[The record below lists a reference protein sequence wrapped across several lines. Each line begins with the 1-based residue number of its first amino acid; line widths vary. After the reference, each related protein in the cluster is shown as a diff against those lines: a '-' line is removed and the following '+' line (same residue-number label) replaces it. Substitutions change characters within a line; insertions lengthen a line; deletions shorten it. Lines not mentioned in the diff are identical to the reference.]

1 MGYVLV
7 NDDYKI
13 SDAALAGI
21 DTASRYGK
29 WYSYNKKVD
38 FNTLQKD
45 LEAVNQD
52 VVAAYEGWQT
62 QEKMKNIKSSAEN
75 MYNRLISLQEYNQ
88 LTNAANTEYIDAM
101 VSDYK
106 TVLES
111 WDDRASIYGNYKN
124 AEAYKTDLNNYI
136 FGQQFR
142 VKTGVDKETGED
154 IYRGY
159 TYAEVQAELEK
170 YEVGS
175 DEYNYLKKYI
185 GYTDLNEFDKAIEKE
200 NTSGIAKK
208 VRDTER
214 KKAGYDLRALNSR
227 RGFSDV
233 KNFITNGLSG
243 NSVLNNIYRLPAYQ
257 PSAIAVLTD
266 DTANET
272 TTAEGNALITFEQ
285 VLKATEDTANET
297 TTAEGNG
304 LLTFEQ
310 MLKASEDKAN
320 AKAAYEKAVLNPSL
334 AIDDYDWLLSKAKST
349 QEVIDSLKKTD
360 EYKYYEDLEE
370 ARNQWELD
378 HRADYY
384 KHYMENEDF
393 EEKSQYVSTVKD
405 WDTYGLE
412 VDGQYEYINNS
423 FVVAGTMY
431 TIGASTEEIRYKYLN
446 EDEVKIYNYLYST
459 KGKDAAQDF
468 LDNMEITLGY
478 RDNVAMGKRLEA
490 IADNPI
496 GAVVG
501 SVASVP
507 LNIIGGTCSGIGNFV
522 DWVFGEEYN
531 PYADY
536 NTLSNAV
543 SSFRGYV
550 SENIA
555 EATEGFELLGTNVPS
570 FLYDTG
576 MSMADSALGAYT
588 LGAHS
593 SLIMGANAYQQK
605 AKELYEAGEDEYTV
619 SATAFATG
627 FSEVLFEY
635 VSIDKLLKIKDVDS
649 ISSLLKSGAKQ
660 AGIEA
665 SEEFFTE
672 LSNIIADDVIR
683 GDSSELA
690 QMARELRG
698 KGYSESEINAELA
711 KHIGSKLAW
720 ASIGGALSGGVMGSA
735 SSTKAYLNAKSIGN
749 TISAS
754 NGINELLNMASLSSE
769 ESNSFNLY
777 TVYVQK
783 GINAKNITNA
793 QIGIIYNALNTDTL
807 NTLFS
812 KTTTV
817 AQKRNALTNQTK
829 LQKISQRASISTDT
843 MTAIDHALS
852 MQEAYRANLNNL
864 INTGISF
871 KNTSKA
877 YKLAKSCEQKIS
889 DGETITDS
897 EINNLVNEI
906 AIVRTEEYIENLP
919 QKELFE
925 KFYNKNTDV
934 ISFVN
939 SFKYVR
945 YLAQNK
951 FSEKYILNHK
961 GVLTEAQAKAVLD
974 SVDLSYKKTHE
985 HSDLDTKTDKDEI
998 SKDFNELINIIN
1010 TLAADGNIF
1019 FDKIIDNEFIKTI
1032 NNEISSRQETN
1043 NINTI
1048 QRKKLRQSIQNELSD
1063 MGSADIDID
1072 GNVKYN
1078 GEVKQEYRVDLVI
1091 GLPGSGKSST
1101 VAIPLSEKYKSKII
1115 DIDMVKEKL
1124 PEYDNGLGA
1133 SAVHLESVK
1142 IAKEI
1147 MAKAV
1152 AKGDNIVYQ
1161 FVGGGKSPNSIINKI
1176 KMFKNNGYS
1185 VYLHLCDVS
1194 NDVALG
1200 RALER
1205 YIQTGRYISPEI
1217 IKNYADTPSQ
1227 NFDKIVN
1234 TTNLL
1239 DGYERHFNNQMTDK
1253 GELYYERESEQAKPT
1268 EPYNQDEKEID
1279 GNDNG
1284 TASQAD
1290 TIGGKFDGEAFKKS
1304 NKSIDGRGFDN
1315 GRIPGEGRSIPLQEA
1330 VTEIEQS
1337 EQSSLESDSVNGSVF
1352 YSQENK
1358 QEDVSS
1364 YEKSASHHE
1373 NGALID
1379 NGKNKYSYENLI
1391 NKPDMEIAKLTKVSS
1406 DELKKYRAN
1415 TSLFSKEMRDIAI
1428 KEGNLKNT
1436 STSTYLYC
1444 EDLGGDILITKNSYK
1459 HGAERFDEN
1468 YVAICKALPQVL
1480 KNAIVVN
1487 ELKPRNGNEGSYV
1500 LLGMAE
1506 GVDGYNVIR
1515 LVINKNTW
1523 QLNTYE
1529 ELYAI
1534 KKKTS
1539 AKSLP
1544 NYAQTSNKGQMSSI
1558 ISISDF
1564 LALVNSQKIG
1574 SSVLSKDVIERL
1586 DSERITDENITPSL
1600 KYSMPT
1606 DFKTNKYSYENLIN
1620 KPDMEIASI
1629 ADVSKAELNVYE
1641 NNRDLFA
1648 KDMRKIAES
1657 AKNEHNT
1664 QNSTYLYNK
1673 DMDIDVLIS
1682 KDAYKHGAARM
1693 SNNYIAVCKVLPQIF
1708 KNAVCV
1714 NELVAREN
1722 SNGSKVL
1729 LGLAESDTDYVVV
1742 RMVVENRTW
1751 KLSDY
1756 DILYAV
1762 QKSAIKKEDVGIKPP
1777 RYTKK
1782 GEYVTSS
1789 VISIS
1794 DFLALV
1800 NSQKIGSSVLSKD
1813 VIERLDS
1820 ERITDENITPSL
1832 KYSMPTDFKTNKYS
1846 YENLINKPDMEIAGF
1861 DNVTPNELK
1870 RYRNNTYLFAKEMR
1884 DIATGVGNKNNTS
1897 NITYLYNKDLDI
1909 NVMIS
1914 RDSYKHS
1921 AARMTMNYISVCKVL
1936 PQIFENAVCVNE
1948 LVARENSNGSKVLL
1962 GLAESDTDYVVVRMV
1977 VENRTWKLSDYD
1989 ILYAVQK
1996 DAIKKEDAGVKAPA
2010 LHQKVN
2016 TNTSSTI
2023 SISDFLALV
2032 NSQKIGSS
2040 VLSKDVIEHLDSKRI
2055 TDENITPSLK
2065 YSIKQTSKM
2074 SYNEQLELIENKGLN
2089 GSNSLYI
2096 GVPSNELRAIGFS
2109 NAPFVMN
2116 QSDYRKSRREI
2127 AENKHYSSHSVPY
2140 AFFEKMPQYFYDVAM
2155 LIDNGN
2161 KISIITEY
2169 QKADTKGQPSFVIV
2183 GVHQNQ
2189 QMEKDTVNLI
2199 KSVYPLDDF
2208 IVRIVTSAEKGNLV
2222 IINKNKAEQ
2231 ILATIGVQPSEVS
2244 RIVSLAK
2251 SSLSQPQAFV
2261 NDNVPLSNYQID
2273 NIVSLGKQLGRT
2285 VVVEDLRNRVVDGET
2300 VSPEGYIDGNGVI
2313 HINQYAKSPI
2323 AFIFKHELT
2332 HFCERSKLYS
2342 DFAKQVE
2349 SSKLYK
2355 DWLCSKT
2362 GKKYLWDAEAAY
2374 KEQTLDSHTEIQSI
2388 TDTNIQNARLQA
2400 EMIADFVGDF
2410 LFTDNGSEIASL
2422 ISDVQVKQRHKII
2435 QFLQDFVSYLKKK
2448 LSGNREVTLKLSR
2461 LEDSFNRML
2470 SDATNGEY
2478 DKASQQ
2484 KNFSEELRFSFVEYA
2499 EDGKGKYKS
2508 NFPKGTPKS
2517 EKGKRILNLLQNVWS
2532 KSPIELNIIDS
2543 NGNVIKTITAQFDP
2557 KYDETKNEFTDATK
2571 LMGGNRHGSS
2581 SEQRVT
2587 LDLADDYHKIL
2598 SESKYNYSKK
2608 EIGKE
2613 KPTHDGVKEWHY
2625 FINEIYFAEYDSE
2638 VYEPY
2643 NVSINIKEKYNGSF
2657 VYSFSAEKSSE
2668 PSTQQT
2674 LHAVVSEENSANARP
2689 TDELNTP
2696 QTLHAAVNRTNS
2708 SANAQPDNILSDFNE
2723 KVNTDDMVTNN
2734 VSLSNSQ
2741 IDNIVSLGR
2750 QLGRTV
2756 VVEDLRNRVVD
2767 GETVSPEGYI
2777 DGDGV
2782 IHINQYAKSPIAFIF
2797 KHELTHF
2804 CERSK
2809 LYSDFAKQVESSK
2822 LYKDWLCSKTGKK
2835 YLWDAEAVYKEQTL
2849 DSHTEIQSIT
2859 DTNIQNARLQA
2870 EMIADFVGD
2879 FLFTDN
2885 GSGIASLISDVP
2897 VKQRP
2902 KIIQFLHDFVSY
2914 LKKKLSGNREV
2925 TLKLSR
2931 LEDSFNRMLSDA
2943 TNGEYSDTK
2952 TDNIRYSIVGKKSK
2966 TADYSLLGEAI
2977 IMSHSGKSS
2986 EAIRKETGWYKGKD
3000 GKWRYY
3006 IPDNKLNI
3014 DKLVEFAKTSGE
3026 TVLLGDCIEH
3036 KLLFDAYPELKNI
3049 KVEFKDLEPN
3059 NPGAYSPESDKIKL
3073 NNKYIGNT
3081 ELLKDTLI
3089 HEMQHA
3095 IQKIESFAEGGNAR
3109 RAYAYAVNLAY
3120 EIAHNSEQFKKIT
3133 TKEEKLD
3140 YLHSIAQKLFNAKS
3154 LKEMVYNAYLNIYG
3168 EVEARQSENY
3178 RHFDENL
3185 LKLVEPNT
3193 TAAVVDFADE
3203 KEKFIENLT
3212 HIGYNK
3218 TEANNLIKKTGEIS
3232 DQSGSI
3238 ERTLRGDKPDSQE
3251 TWGNNRGSVGRGSAE
3266 MALWSIRRNPIR
3278 ISGNRRADKRI
3289 ESTDK
3294 ENERSSGNLGRT
3306 VQSDISGE
3314 LLPGSRQHFTNG
3326 LGESKDII
3334 SDLNGEISDTVLSDD
3349 KIDSIIAVGK
3359 QLGRTVV
3366 VEDLRNRVVDGKT
3379 VSPEGYIDGDGV
3391 IHINQY
3397 AKSPIA
3403 FIFKHELTHFC
3414 ERSKLYSDFAKRV
3427 ESSKLYKDWL
3437 CYKTGK
3443 KYLWDAEA
3451 AYKAQTLDS
3460 HTEIQSITDTNIQN
3474 ARLQAE
3480 MIADF
3485 VGDFLFT
3492 DNGRKIASLISDA
3505 PVKQRPKI
3513 IQFLQD
3519 FVSYLKKK
3527 LSGNREITF
3536 RLSMLEDS
3544 FNRMLSDATNGDYGD
3559 TKTDKEI
3566 AYCFVPCTDE
3576 NIIKEAEIMEKDDAL
3591 RPYIWR
3597 DLNVVR
3603 SPMGEWLY
3611 EINTSHYSFHAR
3623 GDASTDKY
3631 FLKKFNATFEDA
3643 SIKGYLGNFIRFKG
3657 LFEQCINLKAYKVVI
3672 EYNNENAVRL
3682 NHGERTFYIDKTLY
3696 DSFVENGDSEM
3707 KAQLLGEIQRAL
3719 LLRNGT
3725 VDKNF
3730 DAVGYDLT
3738 EKHWQTFSK
3747 KLNRYMTTEEKNSNR
3762 PYEYLVNMVKERYRL
3777 NRKLLKSKR
3786 LNNVELKNYEKY
3798 FPSFEYDEI
3807 HLFDKH
3813 NNFISAR
3820 EYSKKQSYDYL
3831 AAYPE
3836 ASYTVDGVEVSEEA
3850 YVEKVEKERRRLEQE
3865 RIAYETRTTDIDEQ
3879 IVDEVFESNA
3889 KSDVLSKQNSEKL
3902 QEMLPDVVTASELEI
3917 HANPK
3922 IKIGDSGFF
3931 EQSFKET
3938 DGMLNELENASEREI
3953 SGYDT
3958 AGRAIDKKLQKEFAK
3973 SVFKDING
3981 NVASFFIHFKASDTV
3996 KDKVKSTAQFETFG
4010 GCLEGFFESRKKT
4023 PTTLY
4028 GTFVECY
4035 INSTSPY
4042 VTQHSSF
4049 DSFRILYELYENGK
4063 VSKEFYDK
4071 TLLLLKKS
4079 KRKDAGPAAEAV
4091 KDALRLMGCDS
4102 IVLVKSSKQSSVI
4115 PLSDDIVT
4123 VVSKNGLLAS
4133 EEGELTNNSEQQS
4146 DGSAFY
4152 VNIVPTSKTR
4162 QDYSPIREKVNQK
4175 SGNTEKLKCLAEQ
4188 LGSHVKKKGPQ
4199 AMNRMRKVGSS
4210 GFFEKG
4216 KNIWR
4221 NGYLRLV
4228 QNIRANAKIALSD
4241 TDTAGRVIPDWIK
4254 RLPDNSLLKDGEGK
4268 PLSFFLFNRHGENR
4282 MRHNILG
4289 LHLGTF
4295 DNAVKRYD
4303 AENKAHPRSARHTIE
4318 EYYAAVK
4325 SPFYIGFEFDK
4336 FTPKKLAALLYEK
4349 GIIRRSEYNRFI
4361 KKKKVELNGSHN
4373 YNTRQIKRWLLN
4385 SGYDSIVYINQKNDV
4400 GALTLMVFDETAL
4413 IPVSVNGLTTENN
4426 GNTVADSFEPA
4437 FLLPESVYE
4446 NDKLSNFVEE
4456 NNGYAVDLDKKRK

>member
-2089 GSNSLYI
+2089 GSN
-2096 GVPSNELRAIGFS
+2096 
-2109 NAPFVMN
+2109 
-2116 QSDYRKSRREI
+2116 
-2127 AENKHYSSHSVPY
+2127 
-2140 AFFEKMPQYFYDVAM
+2140 
-2155 LIDNGN
+2155 
-2161 KISIITEY
+2161 
-2169 QKADTKGQPSFVIV
+2169 
-2183 GVHQNQ
+2183 
-2189 QMEKDTVNLI
+2189 
-2199 KSVYPLDDF
+2199 
-2208 IVRIVTSAEKGNLV
+2208 
-2222 IINKNKAEQ
+2222 
-2231 ILATIGVQPSEVS
+2231 
-2244 RIVSLAK
+2244 
-2251 SSLSQPQAFV
+2251 
-2261 NDNVPLSNYQID
+2261 
-2273 NIVSLGKQLGRT
+2273 
-2285 VVVEDLRNRVVDGET
+2285 
-2300 VSPEGYIDGNGVI
+2300 
-2313 HINQYAKSPI
+2313 
-2323 AFIFKHELT
+2323 
-2332 HFCERSKLYS
+2332 
-2342 DFAKQVE
+2342 
-2349 SSKLYK
+2349 
-2355 DWLCSKT
+2355 
-2362 GKKYLWDAEAAY
+2362 
-2374 KEQTLDSHTEIQSI
+2374 
-2388 TDTNIQNARLQA
+2388 
-2400 EMIADFVGDF
+2400 
-2410 LFTDNGSEIASL
+2410 
-2422 ISDVQVKQRHKII
+2422 
-2435 QFLQDFVSYLKKK
+2435 
-2448 LSGNREVTLKLSR
+2448 
-2461 LEDSFNRML
+2461 
-2470 SDATNGEY
+2470 GEY

-2532 KSPIELNIIDS
+2532 KSPIELNITDS